1 MKIHKLGLNNF
12 KLNSKEFNNKLKD
25 LAEITNLDEGK
36 LDTKK
41 QTNYPKQVKKIYHQ
55 ARLCDLDCGQVVTD
69 QYIELHLRT
78 DMGCWLKHCRTCNR
92 YQNPMTKEFTS
103 LHLVN
108 HYYRLIRIEQDK

>member
-1 MKIHKLGLNNF
+1 MQP
-12 KLNSKEFNNKLKD
+12 KEFLRRLKQ

-41 QTNYPKQVKKIYHQ
+41 QTDYPKQVKKIYHQ
-55 ARLCDLDCGQVVTD
+55 AKVCSMDCGRIVTN
-69 QYIELHLRT
+69 QYIELQLRT
-78 DMGCWLKHCRTCNR
+78 DMGVWLKHCKTCNQ
-92 YQNPMTKEFTS
+92 YQNPITKEFTS